1 MFSSK
6 TFESNPFESDTN
18 AFSSFSPDQLEN
30 TGKLVRITRT
40 HFYFE
45 NQLLEIAG

>member
-6 TFESNPFESDTN
+6 TFESNPFESDIN
-18 AFSSFSPDQLEN
+18 AFSSFSLEELEN

-40 HFYFE
+40 LF
-45 NQLLEIAG
+45 LLLNFNSCWRS